1 MTEQRA
7 KYLLS
12 LYFRQGCTPAE
23 QEELDKWIHD
33 CPDDEDLRR
42 IMQEVWV
49 DFAPTEAM
57 DNDRAQQI
65 LSQILTPNV
74 WTAPNVSPAPNVL
87 TGPNVSL
94 TPDAWTAPSVLADPN
109 ISPAPVIPVHSRPM
123 TRKWIA
129 AAAILIIAG
138 SISYNYF
145 HRDKPAVSPS
155 APVEIAKTTAP
166 KGDVLPGTTNATL
179 TLDDGSSIVLDTV
192 AGTNVASQGTT
203 RIIKQNG
210 RVVYQNKN
218 TNTTAGLIYNTLST
232 SRGHEYPL
240 TLSDGTKVW
249 LNASSSIR
257 FPVQFGD
264 KQRAVAITGEVYFEV
279 ARNSK
284 PFSVSAGDARVE
296 VLGTHFNIN
305 AYEDEARLNTTLIE
319 GAVRITKG
327 TSSMVLAPGQQAQIR
342 KNGAME
348 LNKNADMEEAISW
361 TQGYF
366 HFTDANLETVLRQLS
381 RWYDVDVIYEKHPAD
396 ETFSGDIQKSLSL
409 SQVLKILEKSQV
421 KFQING
427 KRLIVIK

>member
-12 LYFRQGCTPAE
+12 LYFRQGCTPPEHTPPE
-23 QEELDKWIHD
+23 QEELYQWIHD

-42 IMQEVWV
+42 IMQEVWA
-49 DFAPTEAM
+49 DFAPTDVM
-57 DNDRAQQI
+57 DNDKAKQM
-65 LSQILTPNV
+65 LSRILT
-74 WTAPNVSPAPNVL
+74 TADDAP
-87 TGPNVSL
+87 
-94 TPDAWTAPSVLADPN
+94 
-109 ISPAPVIPVHSRPM
+109 PVKRMVRPM
-123 TRKWIA
+123 ARKWMA
-129 AAAILIIAG
+129 AAAVLVIAG
-138 SISYNYF
+138 S
-145 HRDKPAVSPS
+145 VSFYYLDRKKS
-155 APVEIAKTTAP
+155 TASLAAPPEIAKINAP

-192 AGTNVASQGTT
+192 SSATVASQGST

-210 RVVYQNKN
+210 QVVYQNRDN
-218 TNTTAGLIYNTLST
+218 APNTAGLIYNTLST

-257 FPVQFGD
+257 FPVQFSD
-264 KQRAVAITGEVYFEV
+264 KQRAVSITGEVYFEV
-279 ARNSK
+279 AKNSK
-284 PFSVSAGDARVE
+284 PFSVSAGGARVE

-305 AYEDEARLNTTLIE
+305 AYEDETRLNTTLIE
-319 GAVRITKG
+319 GAVRIIKG
-327 TSSMVLAPGQQAQIR
+327 SSSMVLAPGQQAQIH
-342 KNGAME
+342 KNGSME
-348 LNKNADMEEAISW
+348 LNKDADMEGAISW

-366 HFTDANLETVLRQLS
+366 HFKDASLETVLRQLS

-421 KFQING
+421 RFQING
-427 KRLIVIK
+427 KRLIVTN

>member
-12 LYFRQGCTPAE
+12 LYFRQGCTPPE
-23 QEELDKWIHD
+23 QEELYQWIHD

-42 IMQEVWV
+42 VMQEVWA
-49 DFAPTEAM
+49 DFAPTDVM
-57 DNDRAQQI
+57 DDDRAKQMLSRI
-65 LSQILTPNV
+65 LI
-74 WTAPNVSPAPNVL
+74 TAH
-87 TGPNVSL
+87 
-94 TPDAWTAPSVLADPN
+94 DAPSVKGL
-109 ISPAPVIPVHSRPM
+109 IRPM
-123 TRKWIA
+123 ARKWMA
-129 AAAILIIAG
+129 AAAVLVIAG
-138 SISYNYF
+138 SVSFYYL
-145 HRDKPAVSPS
+145 HRRKSTTSLA
-155 APVEIAKTTAP
+155 APPEIAKINVP

-192 AGTNVASQGTT
+192 SGTTVASQGST

-210 RVVYQNKN
+210 QVVYQNRNNASN
-218 TNTTAGLIYNTLST
+218 TASLIYNTLST

-257 FPVQFGD
+257 FPVQFSD
-264 KQRAVAITGEVYFEV
+264 KQRAVSITGEVYFEV
-279 ARNSK
+279 AKNSK
-284 PFSVSAGDARVE
+284 PFSVSVGDARVE

-327 TSSMVLAPGQQAQIR
+327 SSSMVLAPGQQAQIR
-342 KNGAME
+342 KNGSME
-348 LNKNADMEEAISW
+348 LNKDADTEEAISW

-366 HFTDANLETVLRQLS
+366 HFKDASLETVLRQLS

-421 KFQING
+421 RFQISG
-427 KRLIVIK
+427 KRLIVTN